1 VTRSIILPRASG
13 VSVAEDKPLSE
24 LLVRT
29 ITGLMLIGVALFAA
43 AKGGYVFAVFVAL
56 AATAIYY
63 EWSRIVRGWGFG
75 WQIGGFAYA
84 LAPAVSLLWI
94 RDRSDDQ
101 LALLL
106 WVFIVT
112 WATDIGAY
120 FVGRAIGTRKLA
132 PSISPGKTVEGLY
145 GGIAAATLLGGAW
158 ALFVG
163 LRPTVLVLA
172 PLFAV
177 AAQGGDLFE
186 SWMKRT
192 AGIKDSGNWLP
203 GHGGLLD
210 RLDGMVPVA
219 VLTALAQL
227 SGVA

>member
-1 VTRSIILPRASG
+1 
-13 VSVAEDKPLSE
+13 LSE

-29 ITGLMLIGVALFAA
+29 VTGLILVALALFAA
-43 AKGGYVFAVFVAL
+43 ALGGYVFAVLVAL

-63 EWSRIVRGWGFG
+63 EWTRIVRGWSLR

-84 LAPAVSLLWI
+84 IVPALSLLWI

-101 LALLL
+101 VMLLI
-106 WVFIVT
+106 WVFIIT

-120 FVGRAIGTRKLA
+120 FVGRAIGKRKLA
-132 PSISPGKTVEGLY
+132 PAISPGKTVEGLY
-145 GGIAAATLLGGAW
+145 GGVAAATLLGGAW
-158 ALFVG
+158 ALFIG
-163 LRPTVLVLA
+163 LKPAVLVLA
-172 PLFAV
+172 PLFAL
-177 AAQGGDLFE
+177 ASQGGDLFE
-186 SWMKRT
+186 SWMKRR
-192 AGIKDSGNWLP
+192 AGVKDSGNWLP

-227 SGVA
+227 SGVV